1 MRRLS
6 NTVRFVALMLAIG
19 ALAASSADAASKKEQ
34 RVKARTEAKAKTD
47 AKAKADAAKAD
58 TKPKSPPG
66 IWSYGRDAEA
76 FVLQYGVAKAAAPF
90 LVATCRPGAGLFQIV
105 VEISPPKAQAGD
117 AVRLTLGNGKTVVE
131 FAASTFPS
139 VTQGRRAVEAQ
150 AKLEPKLV
158 EVFKNAD
165 QLKVTV
171 TGATETLPLAS
182 AQKKLPAFEAG
193 CLKARILP
201 SAKN

>member
-1 MRRLS
+1 MRCLS
-6 NTVRFVALMLAIG
+6 NPVRFAFLLLAIG
-19 ALAASSADAASKKEQ
+19 ALAVSPADAASKKEQ
-34 RVKARTEAKAKTD
+34 RARAE
-47 AKAKADAAKAD
+47 AKAKADAKTKAADAKAD
-58 TKPKSPPG
+58 SKPKSPPG

-76 FVLQYGVAKAAAPF
+76 FVLQYGVAKAPAPF

-105 VEISPPKAQAGD
+105 AEISPPKAQAGD

-139 VTQGRRAVEAQ
+139 ATEGRRAVEAQ
-150 AKLEPKLV
+150 AKLEPKLID
-158 EVFKNAD
+158 VFKNAD

-171 TGATETLPLAS
+171 PGASEVLPLAS

-193 CLKARILP
+193 CLKAKILP